1 MSKRVVGGCIAAVGA
16 LALSPASASAATS
29 ATHVTIAI
37 KPVGNGFRGKVTSP
51 RTRCVADRKVTL
63 QRRKA
68 GQDSFTGVGSDWA
81 ASDGIW
87 SVKSRPVNQARYRA
101 VIKTKVGAKGCLG
114 AVTEATTA
122 HKTSVTIAAGSSNFH
137 GKVSS
142 AACAP
147 DRKVLLQRRAPSD
160 SSFRTIGS
168 DVSGKE
174 GRWLVNKSAKHGSA
188 YRATARA
195 KQVTS
200 TTSCM
205 RGRSNTVHG

>member
-1 MSKRVVGGCIAAVGA
+1 MRKCIAGACIAAIGA
-16 LALSPASASAATS
+16 LTFSAASASAATS

-51 RTRCVADRKVTL
+51 RARCVANRKVTL

-68 GQDSFTGVGSDWA
+68 GQDSFTGVGSDRA
-81 ASDGIW
+81 SSDGAW
-87 SVKSRPVNQARYRA
+87 SVKTRPVNKARYRG

-114 AVTEATTA
+114 AVTEQTEA
-122 HKTSVTIAAGSSNFH
+122 HRTSVTIAAGSSNFH

-147 DRKVLLQRRAPSD
+147 DRKVLLQRKAPSS
-160 SSFRTIGS
+160 SSFQTIAS
-168 DVSGKE
+168 DLSGKE
-174 GRWLVNKSAKHGSA
+174 GRWLVNKAAKHGSA

-200 TTSCM
+200 TISCI
-205 RGRSNTVHG
+205 RGRSNTLHG